1 MTGVLIT
8 NVRELNLSM
17 KNTKNKFG
25 TKPLKE
31 VLKEVVAQ
39 RPLQKGVQNVR
50 ICNSWEEVMG
60 AHIKQYTE
68 QVRFSHNILYVSLH
82 SAPLR
87 TELSYQLELIT
98 ERLNNHL
105 GGSFIRKVVLN

>member
-8 NVRELNLSM
+8 NVRELNLSL
-17 KNTKNKFG
+17 KNAKNKFG

-31 VLKEVVAQ
+31 VLKEVVDQ
-39 RPLQKGVQNVR
+39 RPLQKGVKNVR

-68 QVRFSHNILYVSLH
+68 QVRFSHNILYVSLR

-87 TELSYQLELIT
+87 MELSYQLELIT

-105 GGSFIRKVVLN
+105 GESFIRKVVLN

>member
-1 MTGVLIT
+1 MAGVLIT

-17 KNTKNKFG
+17 KNAKNKFG

-60 AHIKQYTE
+60 A
-68 QVRFSHNILYVSLH
+68 QVRFSHNILYVSLR

>member
-1 MTGVLIT
+1 
-8 NVRELNLSM
+8 M
-17 KNTKNKFG
+17 KNAKNKFG

-60 AHIKQYTE
+60 THIKQYTE
-68 QVRFSHNILYVSLH
+68 QVRFSHNILYVSLR
-82 SAPLR
+82 SAALKM
-87 TELSYQLELIT
+87 ELSYQLEMIK
-98 ERLNNHL
+98 ERLNTHL
-105 GGSFIRKVVLN
+105 GEPFIRKVVLN

>member
-1 MTGVLIT
+1 MTGLLIT

-17 KNTKNKFG
+17 KNANNKFG

-39 RPLQKGVQNVR
+39 RPLQKGVQNIR

-60 AHIKQYTE
+60 THIKQYTE
-68 QVRFSHNILYVSLH
+68 QVRFSHKILYVSLR
-82 SAPLR
+82 SAALR
-87 TELSYQLELIT
+87 TELSYQLEMIK
-98 ERLNNHL
+98 ERLNDYL
-105 GGSFIRKVVLN
+105 GEPFIRKVVLN

>member
-1 MTGVLIT
+1 
-8 NVRELNLSM
+8 M
-17 KNTKNKFG
+17 KNAKNKFG

-39 RPLQKGVQNVR
+39 KPLQKGVQNVR

-60 AHIKQYTE
+60 THIMQYTL
-68 QVRFSHNILYVSLH
+68 QVRFSHNILYVSIH
-82 SAPLR
+82 SAALKM
-87 TELSYQLELIT
+87 ELSYQLEMIK

-105 GGSFIRKVVLN
+105 GETCIRKVVLN